1 MEVTEVQVIIAW
13 LAIRDIFIL
22 EVGVPKVTVIQ
33 ILVIAV
39 CLHFICSAVCLHF
52 CLHFLPGM
60 RMATGS
66 HMMSYTANPH
76 SYQTSHVSNA

>member
-13 LAIRDIFIL
+13 QAIRDIFIL

-39 CLHFICSAVCLHF
+39 CLHFICSSVCLHF
-52 CLHFLPGM
+52 VSAFVYIFAFFTRYENGYWF
-60 RMATGS
+60 S
-66 HMMSYTANPH
+66 HDVLSC
-76 SYQTSHVSNA
+76 